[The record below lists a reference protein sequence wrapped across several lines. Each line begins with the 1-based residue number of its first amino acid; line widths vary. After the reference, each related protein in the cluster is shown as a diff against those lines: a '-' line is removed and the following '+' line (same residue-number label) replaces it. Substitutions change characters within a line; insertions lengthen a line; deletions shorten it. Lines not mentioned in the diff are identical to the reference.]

1 MAIAER
7 ALFFN
12 NDKQRYCL
20 MPLRN
25 LHYVKE
31 NIDDINIDYQLYR
44 KKKDLGGINPFMFV
58 KQIYSNTRD
67 KIETETSRFNQ

>member
-25 LHYVKE
+25 LHHVKE
-31 NIDDINIDYQLYR
+31 NIDDSNINYY
-44 KKKDLGGINPFMFV
+44 
-58 KQIYSNTRD
+58 
-67 KIETETSRFNQ
+67 IEKERSWGK